1 MLTLRDVR
9 LPGRSGRHEVVI
21 ASGLIESVRPL
32 AAGETGSDQPVGDL
46 TTGLRD
52 HPGAGLTAQSGPV
65 LNGDGRWLLP
75 GFWDEHVHFRLWSE
89 LSRRLDVSQAA
100 SAAEVVDLVRAG
112 LPAGASQL
120 IAAGF
125 RDGLWPDAPRRE
137 LLDAVTEAEV
147 YVVSADLHSIWLN
160 SPALAR
166 FGWADHPTGLLRE
179 QDCFRVTWALSDVS
193 TEVSDDWVGQAAQKA
208 AARGVVGLVDL
219 DLTWSVDDW
228 RRRAERG
235 FDQVRVS
242 CGVFMDFL
250 DQAVAEGLKGGAPI
264 DQSGLI
270 RVGPLKIVTDGSLNT
285 RTAWCFDPYPGLSGD
300 QAWGRPSLSA
310 PELVDLMERGWRQ
323 GLRPAVHAIG
333 DQANAVALDAFEQ
346 VGCPGRIEH
355 AQLLRWQDIPR
366 LAELGLIASVQ
377 PEHAMDD
384 RDVAD
389 RHWAGRTDRA
399 FANRSLLDGGVRLA
413 LGSDAPVAPLDPW
426 ITVAA
431 AVHRGRA
438 GREPWH
444 QEQAIPRA
452 AALAASARGRAVVAP
467 GQPADLQLIELDP
480 LAAPPDHLRTMPVA
494 ATWLAGRPT
503 HGA

>member
-1 MLTLRDVR
+1 MLTLRHVR
-9 LPGRSGRHEVVI
+9 LPGRDGLHDV
-21 ASGLIESVRPL
+21 LIESGQVAEVRPPAEAAGATVADL
-32 AAGETGSDQPVGDL
+32 AAGLRGDPQA
-46 TTGLRD
+46 GQGAR
-52 HPGAGLTAQSGPV
+52 PGPALEA
-65 LNGDGRWLLP
+65 DGRWLLP

-100 SAAEVVDLVRAG
+100 SAAEVAQLVQAG
-112 LPAGASQL
+112 LPAAGASQV

-137 LLDAVTEAEV
+137 LLDAVTAIEV

-166 FGWADHPTGLLRE
+166 FGLADHPTGLLRE
-179 QDCFRVTWALSDVS
+179 DDCFKIAWALSDVP
-193 TEVSDDWVGQAAQKA
+193 TEVSDAWVQEAAQRA
-208 AARGVVGLVDL
+208 AARGLVGLVDL
-219 DLTWSVDDW
+219 DLTWSLDDW
-228 RRRAERG
+228 RRRAVAG
-235 FDQVRVS
+235 FDQVRVA
-242 CGVFMDFL
+242 CGVFGEAL
-250 DQAVAEGLKGGAPI
+250 DQAVAAGLRYGDPL
-264 DQSGLI
+264 DQNGLI

-300 QAWGRPSLSA
+300 EARGRPSWALA
-310 PELVDLMERGWRQ
+310 DLIDLMRRGWQ
-323 GLRPAVHAIG
+323 HGLWPAVHAIG
-333 DQANAVALDAFEQ
+333 DQANAEALDAFAA

-389 RHWAGRTDRA
+389 RHWAGRTERA
-399 FANRSLLDGGVRLA
+399 FACRSLLDGGVRLA

-431 AVHRGRA
+431 AVARSRD

-444 QEQAIPRA
+444 PEQAIPRA
-452 AALAASARGRAVVAP
+452 AALAASARQRAAVAP

-480 LAAPPDHLRTMPVA
+480 YQASPDQLRTMPVA
-494 ATWLAGRPT
+494 ATWLGGRCT
-503 HGA
+503 HVG